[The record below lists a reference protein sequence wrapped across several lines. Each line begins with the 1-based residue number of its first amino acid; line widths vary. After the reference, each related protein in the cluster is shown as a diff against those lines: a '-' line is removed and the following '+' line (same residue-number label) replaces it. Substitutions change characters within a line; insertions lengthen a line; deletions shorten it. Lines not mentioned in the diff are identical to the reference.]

1 MISKPAIGPEVASQP
16 QNVSRCQHSLEAE
29 NLSDNP
35 LGGRPHRVEIASPKI
50 LDEVKREEIR
60 CQSPPTFLAPSIQNE
75 SDLGSGD
82 GAMPAPPASRGQLC
96 RKYRRETRNVTF
108 CVLGPVFHDQVVWA
122 QEAQNSW
129 FTGAATEMQAPN

>member
-1 MISKPAIGPEVASQP
+1 MVLPGQYVGQTLRLDQPDSVGGEIIAISDI
-16 QNVSRCQHSLEAE
+16 SLGTQEKTVLPRTAR
-29 NLSDNP
+29 

-82 GAMPAPPASRGQLC
+82 GAMPAPS
-96 RKYRRETRNVTF
+96 
-108 CVLGPVFHDQVVWA
+108 
-122 QEAQNSW
+122 
-129 FTGAATEMQAPN
+129 